1 MTRGAR
7 DLPSLVELLPNGEN
21 LLTFTDGAYGT
32 LAGGWSKGGR
42 PENMIYP
49 PKVFECGPRAAE
61 VSTMS
66 HAVHEKQKL
75 LNRIRRIRGQVE
87 ATEQAIDSD
96 QGCAA
101 VMHQLVACRG
111 AINSLLAEVLEDH
124 VREHL
129 IGNTRSKAQVQAAD
143 ELIDIAHAYFR
154 S

>member
-1 MTRGAR
+1 MNH
-7 DLPSLVELLPNGEN
+7 V
-21 LLTFTDGAYGT
+21 
-32 LAGGWSKGGR
+32 
-42 PENMIYP
+42 
-49 PKVFECGPRAAE
+49 
-61 VSTMS
+61 
-66 HAVHEKQKL
+66 VHEKQKL

-87 ATEQAIDSD
+87 ATEQAIRSD
-96 QGCAA
+96 IGCAA

-129 IGNTRSKAQVQAAD
+129 VSKSRSRTQLQAAD

>member
-1 MTRGAR
+1 
-7 DLPSLVELLPNGEN
+7 
-21 LLTFTDGAYGT
+21 
-32 LAGGWSKGGR
+32 
-42 PENMIYP
+42 
-49 PKVFECGPRAAE
+49 
-61 VSTMS
+61 MS

-75 LNRIRRIRGQVE
+75 LNRIRRILGQV
-87 ATEQAIDSD
+87 AAAEQAIDAD
-96 QGCAA
+96 EGCAG

-129 IGNTRSKAQVQAAD
+129 IGGTRSKAQVQAAD

>member
-1 MTRGAR
+1 
-7 DLPSLVELLPNGEN
+7 
-21 LLTFTDGAYGT
+21 
-32 LAGGWSKGGR
+32 
-42 PENMIYP
+42 
-49 PKVFECGPRAAE
+49 
-61 VSTMS
+61 MS
-66 HAVHEKQKL
+66 HVVHEKRKL

-87 ATEQAIDSD
+87 ATEQAIQSD
-96 QGCAA
+96 VGCPA

-129 IGNTRSKAQVQAAD
+129 IGRGRARAQAQAAD

>member
-1 MTRGAR
+1 
-7 DLPSLVELLPNGEN
+7 
-21 LLTFTDGAYGT
+21 
-32 LAGGWSKGGR
+32 
-42 PENMIYP
+42 
-49 PKVFECGPRAAE
+49 
-61 VSTMS
+61 MS

-101 VMHQLVACRG
+101 VMHQLVAVRG
-111 AINSLLAEVLEDH
+111 AINGLLAEVLEDH

-129 IGNTRSKAQVQAAD
+129 IGATRSKAQVQVAD

>member
-1 MTRGAR
+1 
-7 DLPSLVELLPNGEN
+7 
-21 LLTFTDGAYGT
+21 
-32 LAGGWSKGGR
+32 
-42 PENMIYP
+42 
-49 PKVFECGPRAAE
+49 
-61 VSTMS
+61 MS

-96 QGCAA
+96 AGCAA

>member
-1 MTRGAR
+1 M
-7 DLPSLVELLPNGEN
+7 V
-21 LLTFTDGAYGT
+21 
-32 LAGGWSKGGR
+32 
-42 PENMIYP
+42 YP
-49 PKVFECGPRAAE
+49 PMVYGRGPGAAG

-66 HAVHEKQKL
+66 HAVHERQKL

-101 VMHQLVACRG
+101 VMHQLVAVRG
-111 AINSLLAEVLEDH
+111 AINSLLAQVLEDH

-129 IGNTRSKAQVQAAD
+129 IGATRSKARVQAAD

-154 S
+154 

>member
-1 MTRGAR
+1 
-7 DLPSLVELLPNGEN
+7 
-21 LLTFTDGAYGT
+21 
-32 LAGGWSKGGR
+32 
-42 PENMIYP
+42 
-49 PKVFECGPRAAE
+49 
-61 VSTMS
+61 MS

-75 LNRIRRIRGQVE
+75 LNRIRRIRGQVD
-87 ATEQAIDSD
+87 ATEQAIEAEEN
-96 QGCAA
+96 CAA

-129 IGNTRSKAQVQAAD
+129 IGGTRSKTQVQAAD

>member
-1 MTRGAR
+1 
-7 DLPSLVELLPNGEN
+7 
-21 LLTFTDGAYGT
+21 
-32 LAGGWSKGGR
+32 
-42 PENMIYP
+42 
-49 PKVFECGPRAAE
+49 
-61 VSTMS
+61 MS
-66 HAVHEKQKL
+66 HAVYEKQKL

-87 ATEQAIDSD
+87 ATQEAIDSD
-96 QGCAA
+96 TGCAA

-129 IGNTRSKAQVQAAD
+129 VGGARSKAQVRAAD